1 MKRNYRLF
9 MRQFG
14 QLHNGQAGY
23 RNVFMCFH
31 ENIAV
36 NIGLM
41 LQGNAGLA
49 LYVLYETGV
58 SLGDNY

>member
-1 MKRNYRLF
+1 MKRNYRRFMGLF
-9 MRQFG
+9 A
-14 QLHNGQAGY
+14 QLQSIQAGY

-41 LQGNAGLA
+41 LQGNAG
-49 LYVLYETGV
+49 Y
-58 SLGDNY
+58 SLLVA

>member
-1 MKRNYRLF
+1 

-14 QLHNGQAGY
+14 RLHNGQAGY